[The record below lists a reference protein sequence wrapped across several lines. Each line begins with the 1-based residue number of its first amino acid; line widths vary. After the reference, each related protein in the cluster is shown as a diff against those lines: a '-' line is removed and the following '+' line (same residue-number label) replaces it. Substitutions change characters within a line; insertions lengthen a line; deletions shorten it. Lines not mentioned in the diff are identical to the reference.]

1 MQDIH
6 ILWVDDEIDLLKP
19 HIIFL
24 ENKGY
29 RVDTVNNGSDALDMI
44 EQQYYNIVFLDENMP
59 GLTGIETL
67 SKIKNIKPNI
77 PVIMITKIEEE
88 TIMEEAIGSQISDYL
103 IKPVNPNQ
111 ILLSLKKNLDERRLV
126 SEKTGY
132 NYQQEFRKI
141 GMELNDIGTHQDW
154 VEMYKRLVYWELEL
168 EKMEDD
174 SLAEVLRIQKDE
186 ANNLF
191 SRFIV
196 ENYSNWMNSAN
207 NNSPVMSHHLIKEMV
222 LDEIKN
228 NKPLFFVVIDNLR
241 YDQWKVIEPILNQYF
256 NIEWEE
262 MFYSILPTAT
272 QYARNALFAGL
283 MPGELAKVYPEKW
296 KNEND
301 SGSKNLYEEFFLQE
315 NLRRLN
321 KSLKLSYN
329 KIVNYED
336 GKRLIDNVSNLMQ
349 NTLNVIVYNFV
360 DMLSHAKTEMEVIR
374 ELADDDKAYRS
385 LTKTWFLNSP
395 LLEVLKKISDK
406 NGELIIATDHGTINV
421 EEPIK
426 IVGDRNTNTNLR
438 YKTGKNLD
446 YNSKEVFEVKNP
458 NAINLPKN
466 SLSSSFIFAKS
477 DRFFAYPNNYNH
489 YVKYYKKTY
498 QHGGISLEE
507 MLIPI
512 VKLSSK

>member
-1 MQDIH
+1 
-6 ILWVDDEIDLLKP
+6 
-19 HIIFL
+19 
-24 ENKGY
+24 
-29 RVDTVNNGSDALDMI
+29 
-44 EQQYYNIVFLDENMP
+44 
-59 GLTGIETL
+59 
-67 SKIKNIKPNI
+67 
-77 PVIMITKIEEE
+77 
-88 TIMEEAIGSQISDYL
+88 
-103 IKPVNPNQ
+103 
-111 ILLSLKKNLDERRLV
+111 
-126 SEKTGY
+126 
-132 NYQQEFRKI
+132 
-141 GMELNDIGTHQDW
+141 
-154 VEMYKRLVYWELEL
+154 
-168 EKMEDD
+168 MEDD

-196 ENYSNWMNSAN
+196 ENYSSWINSAN

-262 MFYSILPTAT
+262 IFYSILPTAT

-283 MPGELAKVYPEKW
+283 MPGELVKVYPEKW

-395 LLEVLKKISDK
+395 LLEVLKKIADK

-421 EEPIK
+421 EEPTK

-458 NAINLPKN
+458 NTINLPKN

-489 YVKYYKKTY
+489 YVKYYKNTY
-498 QHGGISLEE
+498 QHGGISLEK